1 MSNQNLTE
9 QLETATQQFKA
20 NAPIEA
26 QIKMGQMIEE
36 LQKSG
41 IASGKQSGEKA
52 VDFKLTNALGRDVIL
67 FEELAKGP
75 VVLVFYRGGWCPFCN
90 MQLKAYQRILPEIQA
105 IGAQLIA
112 ISPQKPDHSLSHQE
126 KEGLEFQVLSDP
138 NGLVTAKYNLLFDV
152 PPEVREFMEGI
163 GIDLA
168 EYNNTSN
175 WVLPVP
181 ATFMIDESAV
191 IRSSLSRAYNFT
203 AAGRER
209 IAHKLRSDMKQQ
221 LSEVHKLIYCTS
233 KELIDVL
240 MTRLGITEPMMDNIN
255 QYRKRC

>member
-9 QLETATQQFKA
+9 QLEVATQQFKA
-20 NAPIEA
+20 NSPIEA
-26 QIKMGQMIEE
+26 QFKIGQMIEE

-41 IASGKQSGEKA
+41 IASGKQQGEKA

-90 MQLKAYQRILPEIQA
+90 RQLKAYQQILPEIHA

-112 ISPQKPDHSLSHQE
+112 ISPQKPDHSLSLQE

-152 PPEVREFMEGI
+152 PPGVREVIEGI
-163 GIDLA
+163 GLDLA
-168 EYNNTSN
+168 EYNNTSK

-181 ATFMIDESAV
+181 ATFMIDESAI
-191 IRSSLSRAYNFT
+191 IRSSYVNPNFMQ
-203 AAGRER
+203 RQSPEE
-209 IAHKLRSDMKQQ
+209 ILQELR
-221 LSEVHKLIYCTS
+221 
-233 KELIDVL
+233 
-240 MTRLGITEPMMDNIN
+240 RL
-255 QYRKRC
+255 

>member
-9 QLETATQQFKA
+9 QLEVATQQFKA
-20 NAPIEA
+20 NSPIEA
-26 QIKMGQMIEE
+26 QFKIGQMIEE

-41 IASGKQSGEKA
+41 IASGMQPGEKA
-52 VDFKLTNALGRDVIL
+52 MDFKLTNALGQDVIL

-90 MQLKAYQRILPEIQA
+90 MQLKAYQQLLPEIQA

-112 ISPQKPDHSLSHQE
+112 ISPQKPDHSLSLLE

-152 PPEVREFMEGI
+152 PPGVREVMEGI
-163 GIDLA
+163 GLDLA
-168 EYNNTSN
+168 EYNNTSK

-181 ATFMIDESAV
+181 ATFMIDESAI
-191 IRSSLSRAYNFT
+191 IRSSYVNPNFMQ
-203 AAGRER
+203 RQSPEEILWELR
-209 IAHKLRSDMKQQ
+209 KL
-221 LSEVHKLIYCTS
+221 
-233 KELIDVL
+233 
-240 MTRLGITEPMMDNIN
+240 
-255 QYRKRC
+255 